1 MGCIYLARNKINGK
15 CYVGQTVN
23 SLEHRRQGHVQDAAF
38 SNLPFHRALHKYGS
52 DAFSWKVLMHCE
64 DQNDLNESEAVCIA
78 LLKTRVPNG
87 YNLLAGGG
95 AYGHHHD
102 TTKAKIASTL
112 TGHAVT
118 QEVRNKLRAANLG
131 RKNPEHSKRMS
142 GRKQTH
148 ESNVKR
154 SNTLAGRRK
163 SDEARA
169 NMSEACKKKT
179 AEAVAASS
187 SGLRKFNK
195 RRAEQGISE
204 DVRRKLIES
213 HTGKSHSDETRA
225 KMKEAQRRRRDR
237 EAGCTLPT

>member
-1 MGCIYLARNKINGK
+1 
-15 CYVGQTVN
+15 
-23 SLEHRRQGHVQDAAF
+23 
-38 SNLPFHRALHKYGS
+38 
-52 DAFSWKVLMHCE
+52 MHCE